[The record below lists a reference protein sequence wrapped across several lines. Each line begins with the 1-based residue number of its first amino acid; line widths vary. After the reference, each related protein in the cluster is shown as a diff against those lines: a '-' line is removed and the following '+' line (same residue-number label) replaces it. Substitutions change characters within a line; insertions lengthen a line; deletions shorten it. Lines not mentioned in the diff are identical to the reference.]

1 MIYLLKEKLSLAENP
16 DDPNSFTEYSKSISL
31 KNLPK
36 FYRDKEPITYLVEKI
51 NDKQ

>member
-1 MIYLLKEKLSLAENP
+1 MVYLLKQKNYDAENI

-36 FYRDKEPITYLVEKI
+36 YYRNKETVNYLIEKI
-51 NDKQ
+51 QDK